1 MKVGT
6 SRTVLIV
13 LAVVFVGGMLLLALA
28 GDESARRELPAQVLA
43 WGTIGAI
50 LFAGYWF
57 RVRPRRELH
66 RDEARS
72 LALHSEPG
80 DPLGFF
86 GRGFALLAHVG
97 GGKDIENTSRG
108 TWRGMDVVLIDYWF
122 TPSGADTPGETR
134 SYTCAAT
141 PVPAEWP
148 NLSIVPA
155 GRGAV
160 LADTV
165 RPDLSFESE
174 RFNRSFEVRSPD
186 PRFAHALLDARM
198 IAWVEDLPPDTG
210 FELLGGTLLC
220 RTPRSPVGDL
230 TRALETM
237 AAFLERIP
245 PVVRSLYGPTV

>member
-1 MKVGT
+1 MRVRT
-6 SRTVLIV
+6 TRTVLIV
-13 LAVVFVGGMLLLALA
+13 LAVVFLGGMLVLAIG
-28 GDESARRELPAQVLA
+28 GDESSRRELPAQLAA
-43 WGTIGAI
+43 WGTVGLVLFGAW
-50 LFAGYWF
+50 WF

-72 LALHSEPG
+72 LALRSAPG
-80 DPLGFF
+80 DPLGYFD
-86 GRGFALLAHVG
+86 RGFALLAHVG
-97 GGKDIENTSRG
+97 GAKDIENTSWG
-108 TWRGMDVVLIDYWF
+108 TWRGLDVVVIDYWF
-122 TPSGADTPGETR
+122 TPSSADTRAETR

-141 PVPAEWP
+141 PVPPTWP

-155 GRGAV
+155 GRGAA
-160 LADTV
+160 LADTL

-198 IAWVEDLPPDTG
+198 IAWLEDLTPDTG
-210 FELLGGTLLC
+210 FELRDGTLLC
-220 RTPRSPVGDL
+220 RTPRSPAGDL
-230 TRALETM
+230 GWALETM